1 MAFPRQHGLLRP
13 SSPGFLPRLPIV
25 EAQLIIQ
32 RNRLRLTLRQS
43 LALVCC
49 GGTPMGQSEE
59 KLFQAR
65 EFAKLSGVTVRAL
78 HHYDRLGLLKP
89 SRHTRAGYR
98 LYSESDVARLEQIVA
113 LKFIGLSLKQIKEDL
128 ASTLQQQRQA
138 IEEKRNRLDLAIKAI
153 QRAENVVAANNQ
165 PDWGTFVKIIEV
177 INMQNDMDWSKK
189 YYSEEA
195 QQEIAKRAA
204 TIPSAVIEQAQ
215 RDWVTLIKEV
225 ETAVAT
231 HEDPASD
238 HAQALAARWTEL
250 LKGFTGGNP
259 EVQAGLNKMYADRNN
274 WPSTMPKPF
283 SDEAQAFIVKAIGH
297 RKRS

>member
-1 MAFPRQHGLLRP
+1 
-13 SSPGFLPRLPIV
+13 
-25 EAQLIIQ
+25 
-32 RNRLRLTLRQS
+32 
-43 LALVCC
+43 
-49 GGTPMGQSEE
+49 MGQSEE

-113 LKFIGLSLKQIKEDL
+113 LKFIGLSLKQIKEVLSRKSLDL

-177 INMQNDMDWSKK
+177 IKMQNDMDWSKK

-195 QQEIAKRAA
+195 QEEIAKRAA
-204 TIPSAVIEQAQ
+204 SIPSAVIEQAQ

-238 HAQALAARWTEL
+238 HAQALATRWTEL

-259 EVQAGLNKMYADRNN
+259 EIQAGLNKMYADRNN
-274 WPSTMPKPF
+274 WPSSRPKPF

-297 RKRS
+297 RKGS